1 MPVQFPPAEIAVY
14 AEAVSNYCARHA
26 IAEAG
31 LFLESLMAA
40 SFLGTPLRRAAP
52 ATLTPAKT
60 RVLHASRSEMLLK
73 LRDDILQLH
82 GFEVVSTPSF
92 ETALQQVAHG
102 DFDLVLIDIEGEKG
116 VAEAEHLCSE
126 IIHLKPGQ
134 HVAYVCNYR
143 VAIDSDCP
151 VSVIR
156 AEFNPEGLV
165 RSIREVLGRFQN

>member
-1 MPVQFPPAEIAVY
+1 
-14 AEAVSNYCARHA
+14 
-26 IAEAG
+26 
-31 LFLESLMAA
+31 
-40 SFLGTPLRRAAP
+40 
-52 ATLTPAKT
+52 
-60 RVLHASRSEMLLK
+60 MLLK

-82 GFEVVSTPSF
+82 GFEVVSTSSF
-92 ETALQQVAHG
+92 ETALQQIPHG
-102 DFDLVLIDIEGEKG
+102 NFDLVLIDIEGEKG

-126 IIHLKPGQ
+126 ITHLKPGQ

-156 AEFNPEGLV
+156 AEFDPEGLV